1 MPRPMLGGQRETA
14 TKAEAKVR
22 AKVTRINITLS
33 PPTGERNF
41 YQTWATCEN
50 IRTDFLKGKIT
61 PAGMKTQETSE
72 FEKNKKL
79 F

>member
-1 MPRPMLGGQRETA
+1 MTGPMLGGQRETA
-14 TKAEAKVR
+14 TKAEVKVR
-22 AKVTRINITLS
+22 AKVTRINTALS

-50 IRTDFLKGKIT
+50 IRTEFLKGKIT

-72 FEKNKKL
+72 FKENKKQ